1 MRRSIGRPAR
11 ALLPLA
17 LGALVLTGDGARAAA
32 LALSILAARLFSLGA
47 EAAFQAATGKL
58 VNEARLRGNFLTAL
72 LLALAG
78 GAVSVWV
85 LLRLNGAK
93 LDLPEIGGW
102 MALSGAAIMLAEL
115 FSARL
120 YALTDKLSAPLC
132 DALVALLTAAG
143 LVTSRGD
150 DRILFFSVLAA
161 LMACLVAVLGIGGVA
176 HPRPGARV
184 LAEIPRALVRSW
196 VPAAVMVAFLAFVP
210 AGPVGALSAAG
221 WGLFSWAYA
230 PARRTG
236 DESGPVV
243 VLTTLF
249 AAASVGAAFLLPGA
263 WAFSF
268 LPVLAACLLTAFGTA
283 ELGARAELGLLAYT
297 FAAAAAGWRLLAGF
311 PESLLR
317 ILPFAAALAA
327 LIAAALVVPDILSG
341 LRLARA
347 RRRRR

>member
-58 VNEARLRGNFLTAL
+58 VSEARLRGNFLTAL

-85 LLRLNGAK
+85 LLRLNA
-93 LDLPEIGGW
+93 LVPDLPEIGLW
-102 MALSGAAIMLAEL
+102 MALSGATIMLAEL

-120 YALTDKLSAPLC
+120 YALTDRLSAPLC
-132 DALVALLTAAG
+132 DALVSLFAAAG
-143 LVTSRGD
+143 LVASRGD
-150 DRILFFSVLAA
+150 DRILFFFMLAA
-161 LMACLVAVLGIGGVA
+161 LIACLVAVLGIGGVA
-176 HPRPGARV
+176 RPRPGARV
-184 LAEIPRALVRSW
+184 LAEIPRALARSW
-196 VPAAVMVAFLAFVP
+196 VPAAVLVAFLAFVP

-230 PARRTG
+230 PARRTE

-249 AAASVGAAFLLPGA
+249 AAASVCVALLLPGA

-268 LPVLAACLLTAFGTA
+268 LPVLAACLLTAFGAA
-283 ELGARAELGLLAYT
+283 ELGARAEFALLAYT
-297 FAAAAAGWRLLAGF
+297 CAAAAAGWPRFAGV
-311 PESLLR
+311 PDGLSG
-317 ILPFAAALAA
+317 ILPFVAAGAA
-327 LIAAALVVPDILSG
+327 LIAVLLVAPDILSG